1 MNRSTNYKKLVIPA
15 LAGLLILISSLG
27 CGTSTNTRVRLVNA
41 SPDSNGLELLLDS
54 NTSGAVTGVTFG
66 TASKYVTLSSGAH
79 AVQVKDPNAGSAP
92 PSQNLNFVSG
102 TDTTIL
108 ASSQYAL
115 LNVVQLKD
123 NNTAP
128 TTGDVKIRVI
138 NTALSIGPVDVYIL
152 SAGTFPGNGIPTYT
166 NVAYQAATGYTEVA
180 AGTYQVYFVP
190 AGQSFYSIA
199 SDPLAL
205 TAGQVRTVVGL
216 DNINGNGYTAAVLAD
231 VN

>member
-1 MNRSTNYKKLVIPA
+1 MNRSTNYKKLVIPGLAA
-15 LAGLLILISSLG
+15 LLVLISSLG

-54 NTSGAVTGVTFG
+54 NATAAATGVTFG

-92 PSQNLNFVSG
+92 PSQNLNFASA

-123 NNTAP
+123 DNTAP
-128 TTGDVKIRVI
+128 TTGDVKIRAI
-138 NTALSIGPVDVYIL
+138 NTALSVGTVDVYIVL
-152 SAGTFPGNGIPTYT
+152 AGTFTGTNPTYP
-166 NVAYQAATGYTEVA
+166 NVAYQGATGYTEVA
-180 AGTYQVYFVP
+180 AGTYEVYFVQ
-190 AGQSFYSIA
+190 AGGSSYFIDSGPIT
-199 SDPLAL
+199 L
-205 TAGQVRTVVGL
+205 TAGQIRTVVGL
-216 DNINGNGYTAAVLAD
+216 DNLNGNGYTSAVLAD

>member
-1 MNRSTNYKKLVIPA
+1 MNKSKNRKEH
-15 LAGLLILISSLG
+15 LILAVAAFLIAISLLG
-27 CGTSTNTRVRLVNA
+27 CGKTTNTRVRLVNA
-41 SPDSNGLELLLDS
+41 SPDSNGLELILDS
-54 NTSGAVTGVTFG
+54 SSTAAATGVTFG
-66 TASKYVTLSSGAH
+66 TASKYVNLSSGAH

-92 PSQNLNFVSG
+92 PSQNLNFASA

-108 ASSQYAL
+108 ASSPYAL

-123 NNTAP
+123 DNTAP

-152 SAGTFPGNGIPTYT
+152 PAGTFTGSNPTYP

-180 AGTYQVYFVP
+180 AGTYEVYITY
-190 AGQSFYSIA
+190 AGQNFYTIDSGPIT
-199 SDPLAL
+199 L
-205 TAGQVRTVVGL
+205 TAGQIRTVVGL
-216 DNINGNGYTAAVLAD
+216 DNLNGNGYTAAVLAD